1 MKAAPLWI
9 ERFWA
14 RNDAKFGVF
23 QIPSTG
29 KWRFG
34 LPYNHILHRQSLP

>member
-23 QIPSTG
+23 IPSTG